1 MRTLYHSSN
10 ADGGTNRN
18 RYRNEEMDALILAGS
33 STAVSE
39 EREAIYHQLQQK
51 IADEVIMLFM
61 VDPFLLYG
69 SAANL
74 QGVTYLAGG
83 NISNFIGG

>member
-1 MRTLYHSSN
+1 
-10 ADGGTNRN
+10 
-18 RYRNEEMDALILAGS
+18 MDALILAGS
-33 STAVSE
+33 STAVTE

-69 SAANL
+69 SDCERL

-83 NISNFIGG
+83 NISNLIGG